1 MRFPQ
6 YRKHRS
12 DKNFYIITDLSHFTE
27 IQRIGSK
34 KIIHEINANT
44 YFETL
49 RIQEMLSASD
59 CYLLANENEIEALLN
74 G

>member
-1 MRFPQ
+1 MSFPQ

-12 DKNFYIITDLSHFTE
+12 GRNFYIITDPSHFTE
-27 IQRIGSK
+27 VQCIGSK
-34 KIIHEINANT
+34 KIIHEIKANT

-59 CYLLANENEIEALLN
+59 CYLLADEKEIEALIN